1 MNLSWTHCE
10 GGYCDLINLNLEHG
24 HFNGKEGVYV
34 IWRSGQNPAVV
45 RLGQGIV
52 KDRLGKHR
60 VDPAILRQK
69 GDGKLHATWA
79 EVPTYQR
86 DGVEKFL
93 ANALNPIVG
102 DAFPQATPIP
112 VNLPW

>member
-1 MNLSWTHCE
+1 MHCE
-10 GGYCDLINLNLEHG
+10 GGYCDLEQLNLEHP

-34 IWRSGQNPAVV
+34 IWRSGQNPATV

-60 VDPAILRQK
+60 TDQAILRQR
-69 GDGKLHATWA
+69 GTGKLHATWA
-79 EVPTYQR
+79 EVSSLYR
-86 DGVEKFL
+86 DGVERYL
-93 ANALNPIVG
+93 ANKLNPIVG
-102 DAFPQATPIP
+102 DAFPQAQPIA